1 MSIVS
6 HSQSILIYIKN
17 QNPWIIQKSIQ
28 SPSSL
33 SLDDE
38 ESLDECGWGV
48 GLLAGVTPI
57 NPGSITLGTTQLA
70 KIVAGGEV

>member
-1 MSIVS
+1 M
-6 HSQSILIYIKN
+6 N
-17 QNPWIIQKSIQ
+17 QKSIQ

-38 ESLDECGWGV
+38 ESLDEGGWGV

-57 NPGSITLGTTQLA
+57 NPGSIILGTTQLA
-70 KIVAGGEV
+70 AEIVAGGEE